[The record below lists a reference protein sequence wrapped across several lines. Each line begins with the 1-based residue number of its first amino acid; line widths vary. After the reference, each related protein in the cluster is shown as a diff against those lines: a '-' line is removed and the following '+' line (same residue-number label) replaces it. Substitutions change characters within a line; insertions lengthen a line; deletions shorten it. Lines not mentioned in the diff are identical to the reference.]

1 MSPRARRVI
10 YLTHPEVK
18 IDPVIA
24 VTDWR
29 LSGKGKARVAALAG
43 RLRGLQGALVVS
55 SQERKALETAAP
67 LAAAAGCEVTVRPG
81 LHEND
86 RSATG
91 FLPGAEFETAADAF
105 FANPETSVRGWERA
119 ADAQARILA
128 ELRTVMAQH
137 VDRDL
142 IVAGHGA
149 VGTLL
154 YCHLAGLTIDRKW
167 DQPGCGHWFGIDA
180 ETGRPLA
187 HWAPMESLT
196 AM

>member
-1 MSPRARRVI
+1 MSPRVRRVI
-10 YLTHPEVK
+10 YLTHPEVR
-18 IDPVIA
+18 IDPAVA
-24 VTDWR
+24 VTDWC
-29 LSGKGKARVAALAG
+29 LSGTGKARVEALAG
-43 RLRGLQGALVVS
+43 RLRGLHGALVVS

-67 LAAAAGCEVTVRPG
+67 LAASLGCEVMVRPG

-91 FLPGAEFETAADAF
+91 FLPGAEFETVADAF

-119 ADAQARILA
+119 VDAQARILA
-128 ELRTVMAQH
+128 ELRAVMAQRA
-137 VDRDL
+137 DRDL

-149 VGTLL
+149 VGTVL
-154 YCHLAGLTIDRKW
+154 YCQLAGLAIDRKW

-180 ETGRPLA
+180 ISGRPLA